1 MSFDFDE
8 LQTILGIW
16 PVATDWSEKADDS
29 LLERIFQLL
38 SAAQAQPSDIT
49 WHADLQP
56 LLRHVLLRASDGA
69 GKNMR
74 LRVPADRGWP
84 DRASWADH
92 GVEAMEAGPTAY
104 LLTAREWHPEWLGS
118 GEHGVFADTFSD
130 KKVRRMVHCEVDPF
144 IHDGTG
150 FTNYSS
156 PGQRE
161 AVRAAFLIPEGDTL
175 MVNLPTGS
183 GKSLVGQAPAL
194 VNKEDGHLT
203 IFVVPTVALALDQE
217 RAMQQL
223 FRSNGPSR
231 PDWPLAWYGG
241 LSKEKRAEI
250 RQRLRNG
257 TQRILFTS
265 PEALTTSLLRVVSDA
280 TTDGMLRYFV
290 IDEAHLVTQW
300 GDEFRPSFQALA
312 GLRHSLLR
320 LAPRGFRTLLMSATF
335 TDETVETLA
344 SLFGPPERVQMVSAV
359 HLRPEPQYWF
369 YKAASTYEKQERVLE
384 ALRHAPRPF
393 ILYVT
398 KREEIASWNTVLRSR
413 GGLRRLATF
422 DGGTPDRE
430 RQRIILEWAANRLDG
445 IVATSAF
452 GVGLDKIDVRTVIHA
467 TIPETLDR
475 FYQEVGRG
483 GRDGKSSVSLLVFD
497 DTDWAL
503 PERLAKPK
511 IISNE
516 LGFSRWKA
524 MYQSRQATTEEDLWG
539 INIDAVREGLPG
551 GSEHNVN
558 WNMRTLI
565 LMARAGLVTLELEV
579 NRDEQDTE
587 PGEDA
592 SSMLA
597 AMANVR
603 VRIRNDGHLISK
615 VWEDAIRASRNK
627 TLEAAERNLQMMRQL
642 LPWSSGLDQQIG
654 QEVGATLTHLYRIR
668 SLRWPVQVTQVCGG
682 CPADRFDTEDR
693 RHYAEPVVV
702 PVNRV
707 LSSSADAWRKNFP
720 WVDPAFAYVFY
731 DESRPRDGVRQAI
744 LQFAGWLVQSCGV
757 RELAAH
763 PESPLICLPEWT
775 RLYQF
780 ARDRVLLHRSV
791 LDSDLEPYS
800 PLARLTVLEPDS
812 SPELIMDTQMLQ
824 RPFHVV
830 LLPLGM
836 PDPGNSLRRLADVTP
851 NALHLE
857 KLIQVITQ

>member
-1 MSFDFDE
+1 MSFGFDE
-8 LQTILGIW
+8 LQAVLADW
-16 PVATDWSEKADDS
+16 PVASGWPEKVGDS
-29 LLERIFQLL
+29 VLDRICQVL
-38 SAAQAQPSDIT
+38 SAAQAHPRNT
-49 WHADLQP
+49 AWHADLQP
-56 LLRHVLLRASDGA
+56 LLRHVLLRTSDGA
-69 GKNMR
+69 GKSMR
-74 LRVPADRGWP
+74 LRVPAGQGWP
-84 DRASWADH
+84 DRVSWATH
-92 GVEAMEAGPTAY
+92 GVEAIEAGPAAY
-104 LLTAREWHPEWLGS
+104 LLTASEWHPEWLGS
-118 GEHGVFADTFSD
+118 GEHGVFADVFSD
-130 KKVRRMVHCEVDPF
+130 KKVRRMMQCEVDPF
-144 IHDGTG
+144 VRDATG

-175 MVNLPTGS
+175 LINLPTGS

-203 IFVVPTVALALDQE
+203 IFVVPTVALALDQA
-217 RAMQQL
+217 RAMRHL

-241 LSKEKRAEI
+241 LSKEQRVEI

-265 PEALTTSLLRVVSDA
+265 PEALTTSLLRAVSDA
-280 TTDGMLRYFV
+280 AAAGMLRYFV
-290 IDEAHLVTQW
+290 IDEAHLVAQW
-300 GDEFRPSFQALA
+300 GVEFRPSFQALA

-320 LAPRGFRTLLMSATF
+320 LAPRGFRTLLLSATF
-335 TDETVETLA
+335 TEEAVETLA

-369 YKAASTYEKQERVLE
+369 YKAASPQEKQERVLE

-398 KREEIASWNTVLRSR
+398 KRDEIVRWKKVLHSR
-413 GGLRRLATF
+413 GGLCRIATF
-422 DGGTPDRE
+422 DGGTPDSE
-430 RQRIILEWAANRLDG
+430 RLRILGDWAANRLDG

-452 GVGLDKIDVRTVIHA
+452 GVGLDKSDVRTVVHA

-475 FYQEVGRG
+475 YYQEVGRG

-497 DTDWAL
+497 DSDWSL

-511 IISNE
+511 IISDE

-524 MYQSRQATTEEDLWG
+524 MYQSRHQSEEEGSWK
-539 INIDAVREGLPG
+539 INIDAVPEHLPG
-551 GSEHNVN
+551 GSDLNVN
-558 WNMRTLI
+558 WNMRTLS
-565 LMARAGLVTLELEV
+565 LMTRAGLITLDIEV

-603 VRIRNDGHLISK
+603 VRIRNDGHLIPE
-615 VWEDAIRASRNK
+615 VWEDAISASRNK
-627 TLEAAERNLQMMRQL
+627 TLEAAERNWQMMSQL
-642 LPWSSGLDQQIG
+642 LPQSSGLDQQIG
-654 QEVGATLTHLYRIR
+654 QEVGATLAQLYRIR
-668 SLRWPVQVTQVCGG
+668 STRWPVQVTEVCGG
-682 CPADRFDTEDR
+682 CPKDRFDTGNR
-693 RHYAEPVVV
+693 RYYAEPVVV
-702 PVNRV
+702 PVSRV
-707 LSSSADAWRKNFP
+707 LPSSAYPWREKFP

-731 DESRPRDGVRQAI
+731 DESRPWADIRQSI
-744 LQFAGWLVQSCGV
+744 LQFAGWLVQSCGI

-763 PESPLICLPEWT
+763 PASPLVRYPEWI
-775 RLYQF
+775 RLYQQV
-780 ARDRVLLHRSV
+780 RDRVLLHRSV

-812 SPELIMDTQMLQ
+812 SPELILDIQMLQ
-824 RPFHVV
+824 RPFHLV
-830 LLPLGM
+830 LLPLGL
-836 PDPGNSLRRLADVTP
+836 PDPGNCLRRLADVSP

-857 KLIQVITQ
+857 NLTQAIIQ